1 MRLVAAVLLLGL
13 IGCDSGKKGAL
24 TKEDSLEVQ
33 ERLGLSNRKEFH
45 WDDAQDVHTNQI
57 NGSREIIDTDIH
69 DRSVSGDFDGDG
81 LRETIWIVSD
91 YVNDD
96 GRTCT
101 TYLKSNVNV
110 IPGYNWKACITNISN
125 LGDINGDNADD
136 LYLNHWG
143 SMGNANYVGVMS
155 LSKAGEWYY
164 SIDEFFCMGESEK
177 LRVRKSGDGVI
188 ITYNGGE
195 ETEDAAEDVWAKH
208 EKFVRPKIQ

>member
-1 MRLVAAVLLLGL
+1 M
-13 IGCDSGKKGAL
+13 

-33 ERLGLSNRKEFH
+33 RRLGIGDNRKVH
-45 WDDAQDVHTNQI
+45 WDYSNEGRENQTSL
-57 NGSREIIDTDIH
+57 SREIVDTEIH

-81 LRETIWIVSD
+81 LRETLWIVSD

-96 GRTCT
+96 GATCT
-101 TYLKSNVNV
+101 THLKSNVNI
-110 IPGYNWKACITNISN
+110 IPGYNWKACNTHIHN

-155 LSKAGEWYY
+155 LSKSGTWYY
-164 SIDEFFCMGESEK
+164 SVDEFYCMGESEN
-177 LRVRKSGDGVI
+177 LRVRKSGEGII

-195 ETEDAAEDVWAKH
+195 ETGDVVKDMWAEH